1 MHQIVSA
8 PVNAR
13 QMLLAFAMYNAEK
26 GLPSLTDRID
36 FTGVTRRQIYFNT
49 FGRAPGPAVAADGPD
64 FNARAATTTALQGD
78 EFQLR
83 LREIVLNAFPEKRR
97 VIFVHVPKCAGTDMQ
112 TTLERQYPS
121 LNQHLCQPETT
132 NRPTL
137 FQHLHHFAVGIL
149 LADSIAVCGHQS
161 LRWYLDRS
169 LVRFEDDVFTF
180 IRHPRDLLYSYVS
193 FILTRA
199 VENAGRERRDV
210 AHWLSEIGLETLEPN
225 PSAGYLAELG
235 RQLLRIRKPNIICHY
250 LGTGTAASAF
260 TAMRQSDIEIT
271 DVARYSEW
279 RRRRFGFEPAQR
291 VNPSKPLFTPEVATK
306 ADRELIDGMIAED
319 MIVYEALQEK
329 LRGQDGLSVR
339 GRCFD

>member
-1 MHQIVSA
+1 MQQIVSA

-13 QMLLAFAMYNAEK
+13 QMILAFALYNPEK
-26 GLPSLTDRID
+26 GLASLTDRID
-36 FTGVTRRQIYFNT
+36 YTGVTRRQIYYNT
-49 FGRAPGPAVAADGPD
+49 LGRPPGPAVVADGPD
-64 FNARAATTTALQGD
+64 FNPRAAAAMALQGD

-97 VIFVHVPKCAGTDMQ
+97 LIFVHVPKCAGTDMQ
-112 TTLERQYPS
+112 TTLERHYPS
-121 LNQHLCQPETT
+121 LSEHLCQSETT
-132 NRPTL
+132 SRPKL
-137 FQHLHHFAVGIL
+137 FAHLQQFAAGIT

-161 LRWYLDRS
+161 LRWYLDRG

-180 IRHPRDLLYSYVS
+180 VRHPRDILYSYVS

-210 AHWLSEIGLETLEPN
+210 AHWLSEIGIDALEPD
-225 PSAGYLAELG
+225 PSAAYLAELG
-235 RQLLRIRKPNIICHY
+235 RLLLRKRKPNILCNY
-250 LGTGTAASAF
+250 LGTGTAASAL

-279 RRRRFGFEPAQR
+279 RRHRFAFEPAQR

-306 ADRELIDGMIAED
+306 ADRALIEEMIGED
-319 MIVYEALQEK
+319 MIVYDAIQEK
-329 LRGQDGLSVR
+329 LRAQDGLSIR
-339 GRCFD
+339 GRVF